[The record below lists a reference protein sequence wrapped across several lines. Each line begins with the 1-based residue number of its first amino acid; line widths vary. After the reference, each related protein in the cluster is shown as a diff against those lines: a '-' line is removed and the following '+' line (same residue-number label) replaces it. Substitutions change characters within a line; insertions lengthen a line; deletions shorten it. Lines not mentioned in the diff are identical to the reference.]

1 MSRTGTTPHT
11 PWVRVAAVGAALA
24 AVLTV
29 VALAF
34 LWPSVTA
41 EPRDLPVAVAGPAAA
56 TEPFAQGIEAQAPG
70 VFDVV
75 PAADRAAAV
84 ELIETRDVYGAV
96 VLGPEPE
103 VLTASAASPMV
114 AQQLATLAPALQAQ
128 LTAATGAP
136 VTVEVTDV
144 VPLGAGDPRGI
155 VLGAATFPLVLGGMV
170 GGIGIALAV
179 VGARRRVAAVVGYA
193 ALGGLAITAVLHTWW
208 GVLAGSFWASAGV
221 VALTILAIAAVI
233 VGFTSLVGRRGLAI
247 GPVLFLLV
255 ANPIAAAAMPWQML
269 PAPWG
274 ALGQWMPPGAAAT
287 LLRDVSYFPA
297 AATGAL
303 WLTLAAWAA
312 LGLTLAL
319 LGHLRDAGA
328 ATRAAL
334 AEAGAV
340 TAAET
345 AASERAGDRGRA
357 PETVRA

>member
-1 MSRTGTTPHT
+1 MSRTDLTPHT
-11 PWVRVAAVGAALA
+11 PWGRVAAFGAALA
-24 AVLTV
+24 AVLAV

-41 EPRDLPVAVAGPAAA
+41 EPRDLPVAVAGPPAA
-56 TEPFAQGIEAQAPG
+56 TGPFAQGIEDQAPG

-75 PAADRAAAV
+75 AATDRDAAV
-84 ELIETRDVYGAV
+84 ELIETREVYGAV
-96 VLGPEPE
+96 VLGPQPE

-114 AQQLATLAPALQAQ
+114 AQQLATLAPTLQAR
-128 LTAATGAP
+128 LAAATGEA
-136 VTVEVTDV
+136 VTVTVTDV

-179 VGARRRVAAVVGYA
+179 VGVRRRVAAVVGYA
-193 ALGGLAITAVLHTWW
+193 VLGGLAITAVLHSWW
-208 GVLAGSFWASAGV
+208 GVLGGSSWVSAGV
-221 VALTILAIAAVI
+221 VALTILAIASVV
-233 VGFTSLVGRRGLAI
+233 VGCTSLVGRRGLAV

-255 ANPIAAAAMPWQML
+255 ANPIAAAAMPWQTL

-274 ALGQWMPPGAAAT
+274 AVGQWMPPGAAAT
-287 LLRDVSYFPA
+287 LLRDTSYFPA
-297 AATGAL
+297 ADTASL

-319 LGHLRDAGA
+319 LGHLRDTGA

-334 AEAGAV
+334 TEARPA
-340 TAAET
+340 TA
-345 AASERAGDRGRA
+345 GPDVDRT
-357 PETVRA
+357 PEVVPA

>member
-1 MSRTGTTPHT
+1 MSRTGTTRPT
-11 PWVRVAAVGAALA
+11 PWAHVAAVGAALA

-41 EPRDLPVAVAGPAAA
+41 EPHDLPVAVAGSTAA
-56 TEPFAQGIEAQAPG
+56 TEPFAHGIETQAPG
-70 VFDVV
+70 VFAVV

-84 ELIETRDVYGAV
+84 RLIEAREAYGAV

-103 VLTASAASPMV
+103 VLTASAASPLV
-114 AQQLATLAPALQAQ
+114 AQQLAALTPALQAQ
-128 LTAATGAP
+128 VTAATGAP
-136 VTVEVTDV
+136 TAVTVTDV

-170 GGIGIALAV
+170 GGIGIALTV
-179 VGARRRVAAVVGYA
+179 VGVRRRVTAVLGYA
-193 ALGGLAITAVLHTWW
+193 ALGGLAITAVLQSWW
-208 GVLAGSFWASAGV
+208 GVLAGPFWVTSGV
-221 VALTILAIAAVI
+221 VALTILAIASVV

-274 ALGQWMPPGAAAT
+274 AIGQWLPPGAGAT
-287 LLRDVSYFPA
+287 LLRDTSYFPA
-297 AATGAL
+297 ADTTAL
-303 WLTLAAWAA
+303 WLTLTAWAV

-319 LGHLRDAGA
+319 AGHLRDAGA
-328 ATRAAL
+328 ATSAPRPGSAT
-334 AEAGAV
+334 AG
-340 TAAET
+340 TAAERT
-345 AASERAGDRGRA
+345 
-357 PETVRA
+357 PEVVPA

>member
-1 MSRTGTTPHT
+1 MSRTGPTPHT
-11 PWVRVAAVGAALA
+11 PWGHVAAVGAALA

-41 EPRDLPVAVAGPAAA
+41 EPHDLPVAVAGPPAAA
-56 TEPFAQGIEAQAPG
+56 EPFAQGVEAQAPG

-84 ELIETRDVYGAV
+84 ELIETREVYGAV
-96 VLGPEPE
+96 VLGAQPE

-114 AQQLATLAPALQAQ
+114 AQQLATLAPTLQAQ
-128 LTAATGAP
+128 LAAATGEA
-136 VTVEVTDV
+136 VTVGVTDV

-155 VLGAATFPLVLGGMV
+155 VLGAATFPLVLGGMI
-170 GGIGIALAV
+170 GGIGIALTV
-179 VGARRRVAAVVGYA
+179 VGARRRVAAVLGYA
-193 ALGGLAITAVLHTWW
+193 ALGGLATTAVLQTWW
-208 GVLAGSFWASAGV
+208 HALGGSFWVTSGV
-221 VALTILAIAAVI
+221 VALTILAIASVV

-274 ALGQWMPPGAAAT
+274 AIGQWLPPGAGAT
-287 LLRDVSYFPA
+287 LLRDTSYFPA
-297 AATGAL
+297 ADTSAL
-303 WLTLAAWAA
+303 WLTLTAWAV
-312 LGLTLAL
+312 LGLSLAL

-328 ATRAAL
+328 ATRAAV
-334 AEAGAV
+334 AEAEAD
-340 TAAET
+340 
-345 AASERAGDRGRA
+345 AASVDGDRA
-357 PETVRA
+357 PQVVPA